1 MFLTFLVPFWFDL
14 RERRVRTYCVPFNFR
29 LQSMSLQVKLAIL
42 QKPIKVLDLAE
53 AERRDME
60 TGPRSCARRH
70 YDPTPLASP
79 ASLESVAT
87 PRGRRWVYELYDVDH
102 S

>member
-1 MFLTFLVPFWFDL
+1 
-14 RERRVRTYCVPFNFR
+14 
-29 LQSMSLQVKLAIL
+29 MSLQVKLAIL

-60 TGPRSCARRH
+60 TGPRSGARRH

-87 PRGRRWVYELYDVDH
+87 PRGRRWVYELYDEDH